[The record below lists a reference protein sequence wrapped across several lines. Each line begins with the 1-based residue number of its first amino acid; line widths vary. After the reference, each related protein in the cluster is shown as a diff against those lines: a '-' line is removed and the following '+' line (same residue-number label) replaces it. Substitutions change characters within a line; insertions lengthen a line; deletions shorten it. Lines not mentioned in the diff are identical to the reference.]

1 MKHRK
6 LKMFCPPNRR
16 CDLTGATMAPTFR
29 NLYKSAFGYATLFIN
44 YHNLG
49 MQLENSEA
57 ARAPFPKLICF
68 YIC

>member
-29 NLYKSAFGYATLFIN
+29 NLYKSAFGYATLFI
-44 YHNLG
+44 HTFLE
-49 MQLENSEA
+49 MQLESSAA
-57 ARAPFPKLICF
+57 ARAPFSKLICF
-68 YIC
+68 DIC